1 MIETNRHTEAE
12 PLCRRALAILE
23 KSFGP
28 DYPDVAICL
37 SNLAALLTATNR
49 HTEAEPFSRRALAIL
64 EKRFGP
70 DHPTVA
76 RGLNNL
82 VQLLHE
88 TYRYTEVGAAVAARE
103 ELKVCRLP
111 AGGDRNRTIG
121 TRKIGYRLET
131 DFCRPRD
138 GFPKGVHFF
147 RGGEP

>member
-1 MIETNRHTEAE
+1 MAIREKRLGPDHPIVATGLNDLAELLIETNRHTEAE

-70 DHPTVA
+70 DHPPNSSGVM
-76 RGLNNL
+76 R
-82 VQLLHE
+82 
-88 TYRYTEVGAAVAARE
+88 TYIMGIT
-103 ELKVCRLP
+103 
-111 AGGDRNRTIG
+111 
-121 TRKIGYRLET
+121 
-131 DFCRPRD
+131 
-138 GFPKGVHFF
+138 
-147 RGGEP
+147 